1 MPKITMEDMDEYNE
15 LLLAMEGINYAMI
28 GKPKEYATSLMVALR
43 DYICDAYADDDM
55 GYLIA
60 KEVANGKL

>member
-1 MPKITMEDMDEYNE
+1 MSDVTMEDMEQYNE
-15 LLLAMEGINYAMI
+15 LLRATEDINYAMQ

-43 DYICDAYADDDM
+43 DWICDRYADDEI

-60 KEVANGKL
+60 KEVSKGKE